1 METCKIIAGIVLRG
15 IKNFFKALYYSQLCT
30 LTLIAANLTKS
41 VKLLEIHNSYKLRL
55 TRMLEEDD
63 TQTQTEPKYR
73 SVYIVLSFLF
83 PGLCAGNAYIGR
95 KKRAKIQNWMT
106 VGGLILTIVFQ
117 SAFFFFVALAS
128 ILWGIIDAFMIK
140 TDAFGNEMLLKPPSK

>member
-15 IKNFFKALYYSQLCT
+15 ITNFFKKLYYNDLRI
-30 LTLIAANLTKS
+30 LTLVAANLTKS
-41 VKLLEIHNSYKLRL
+41 TKLLEIHNSYKLRL

-63 TQTQTEPKYR
+63 TQISTEPKYR
-73 SVYIVLSFLF
+73 SVYIALSFLF
-83 PGLCAGNAYIGR
+83 PGLGAGNAYIGR
-95 KKRAKIQNWMT
+95 KKRAKIQKWMT
-106 VGGLILTIVFQ
+106 VGGLILAVTFQ
-117 SAFFFFVALAS
+117 SNFLFFVALAS